1 MDATTPPGDTATEP
15 RRPPRLTPIV
25 LLEAANL
32 ASGVGNAIV
41 MLTIPWLVL
50 ERTGSPASAGLV
62 AAASAL
68 PAILVAPL
76 IGWLVDRFGRRLVS
90 VGSDVLSALAVA
102 SIPIVAMLGGL
113 DFAAILALAVL
124 GATFDPAGYTA
135 RRSMLPDAAEAAGR
149 PVDPLNGIHE
159 GIFAVG
165 WTVGP
170 VVGAA
175 LIATIGAEQSFWAP
189 FVLFLV
195 AAACVAAMRV
205 GDAGQRARGDAEVET
220 ETSFGWASLT
230 RGFSVLWH
238 DRPLRLVTIAVVVL
252 AAIYLPTEAVLLPTY
267 FERQGDPGALGIVIS
282 ALALGAMIGAF
293 SYGWLRR
300 RLRLSTIARG
310 VLAGVALSIVPM
322 ALLPPLPVLAA
333 AGFLLGL
340 SWGPADPM
348 MSTLV
353 QTRIPPHE
361 QGRVYGVQMS
371 AFYAVP
377 PIAMLVV
384 GGAVEQLGLAS
395 AYLAL
400 AVLLAVFS
408 IAALLAPAVRELD
421 QGP

>member
-1 MDATTPPGDTATEP
+1 MATES
-15 RRPPRLTPIV
+15 RRPPRLTPII

-32 ASGVGNAIV
+32 ASGVGNAMV

-50 ERTGSPASAGLV
+50 ERTGSAASAGLV
-62 AAASAL
+62 AAASAV

-76 IGWLVDRFGRRLVS
+76 VGWLVDRFGRRVVS
-90 VGSDVLSALAVA
+90 VISDILSALAVA
-102 SIPIVAMLGGL
+102 SIPVVAMLGSL
-113 DFAAILALAVL
+113 DFPVIVALAVL
-124 GATFDPAGYTA
+124 GATIDPAGYTA
-135 RRSMLPDAAEAAGR
+135 RRSILPDAAEAAGR

-175 LIATIGAEQSFWAP
+175 LIASVGAVQSFWAP

-195 AAACVAAMRV
+195 ASGCVAAMRV
-205 GDAGQRARGDAEVET
+205 GDAGQRARAEADGGT
-220 ETSFGWASLT
+220 ETNLGWTSLS
-230 RGFSVLWH
+230 RGFTILWH

-252 AAIYLPTEAVLLPTY
+252 AAIYMPTEAVLLPTY
-267 FERQGDPGALGIVIS
+267 FERLDNPGALGIVIAS
-282 ALALGAMIGAF
+282 LALGAMIGAF

-300 RLRLSTIARG
+300 RLRLSTLARL

-322 ALLPPLPVLAA
+322 ALLPPLPVLAV
-333 AGFLLGL
+333 AGFFLGL

-353 QTRIPPHE
+353 QTRIPAHE

-377 PIAMLVV
+377 PIAMLII
-384 GGAVEQLGLAS
+384 GGAVEQFGLAW

-400 AVLLAVFS
+400 AVLLAAFS
-408 IAALLAPAVRELD
+408 IAAMLSPGVRELD
-421 QGP
+421 Q

>member
-1 MDATTPPGDTATEP
+1 MS
-15 RRPPRLTPIV
+15 RRPRRLTPIV

-62 AAASAL
+62 AAVSTL
-68 PAILVAPL
+68 PAVAVAPL
-76 IGWLVDRFGRRLVS
+76 VGWLVDRFGRKVVS
-90 VGSDVLSALAVA
+90 VVSDILSALAVA
-102 SIPIVAMLGGL
+102 SIPVVAMLGAL
-113 DFAAILALAVL
+113 DFPMIVLLAVV
-124 GATFDPAGYTA
+124 GATFDPAGYAA
-135 RRSMLPDAAEAAGR
+135 RRAILPDAAEAAGR

-159 GIFAVG
+159 GVFAIG

-175 LIATIGAEQSFWAP
+175 LIAAVGAEQSFWAP
-189 FVLFLV
+189 FALFLV
-195 AAACVAAMRV
+195 ASGCVAAMRV
-205 GDAGQRARGDAEVET
+205 GDAGQRARAEADGVGT
-220 ETSFGWASLT
+220 NLGWTSLT
-230 RGFSVLWH
+230 KGFTALWR
-238 DRPLRLVTIAVVVL
+238 DRPVRLVTIAVVVL

-267 FERQGDPGALGIVIS
+267 FQRLDDPGALGLVIA

-300 RLRLSTIARG
+300 RLRLSTIARL

-333 AGFLLGL
+333 AGFFLGL
-340 SWGPADPM
+340 FWGPADPM

-377 PIAMLVV
+377 PVAMLII
-384 GGAVEQLGLAS
+384 GGAVEQVGLAWT
-395 AYLAL
+395 YLAL
-400 AVLLAVFS
+400 AGLFSAFS
-408 IAALLAPAVRELD
+408 IAVMLSPGVKELD
-421 QGP
+421 R

>member
-1 MDATTPPGDTATEP
+1 VS
-15 RRPPRLTPIV
+15 RRPRRLTPII

-50 ERTGSPASAGLV
+50 ERTGSAASAGLV

-68 PAILVAPL
+68 PAVVVAPL
-76 IGWLVDRFGRRLVS
+76 VGWLVDRFGRQVVS
-90 VGSDVLSALAVA
+90 VVSDILSALAVA
-102 SIPIVAMLGGL
+102 SIPVVAMLGAL
-113 DFAAILALAVL
+113 DFPMIVLLAVV
-124 GATFDPAGYTA
+124 GATFDPAGYAA
-135 RRSMLPDAAEAAGR
+135 RRSILPDAAEAAGR
-149 PVDPLNGIHE
+149 PVDPLNGVHE
-159 GIFAVG
+159 GVFAIG

-175 LIATIGAEQSFWAP
+175 LIATVGAEQSFWAP

-195 AAACVAAMRV
+195 ASACVAAMRV
-205 GDAGQRARGDAEVET
+205 GDAGQRARAEADGGVGT
-220 ETSFGWASLT
+220 NLGWTSLT
-230 RGFSVLWH
+230 RGFTALWH
-238 DRPLRLVTIAVVVL
+238 DRPVRLVTIAVVVL

-267 FERQGDPGALGIVIS
+267 FQRLDDPGALGLVIA

-300 RLRLSTIARG
+300 RLRLSTIARL

-333 AGFLLGL
+333 AGFFLGL
-340 SWGPADPM
+340 FWGPADPM

-377 PIAMLVV
+377 PVAMLII
-384 GGAVEQLGLAS
+384 GGAVEQVGLAWT
-395 AYLAL
+395 YLAL
-400 AVLLAVFS
+400 AGLFSAFS
-408 IAALLAPAVRELD
+408 IVVMLSPGVKELD
-421 QGP
+421 H